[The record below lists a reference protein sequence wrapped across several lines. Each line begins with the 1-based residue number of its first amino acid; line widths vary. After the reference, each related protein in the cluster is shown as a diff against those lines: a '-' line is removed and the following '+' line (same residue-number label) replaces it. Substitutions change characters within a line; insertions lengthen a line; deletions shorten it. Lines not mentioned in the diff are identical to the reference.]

1 MIDTRRTI
9 NHFCCSKKGFI
20 FMEITQE
27 NLNGVLILKLNGRL
41 DITTTQQLEVAIN
54 SALEKEQKKILVDCT
69 NLEYISS
76 AGLRTL
82 LAAAKNSKKIDG
94 IISLCCLNKNVKQ
107 IFEISGFTAIFDIFD
122 SIENAITSL

>member
-1 MIDTRRTI
+1 
-9 NHFCCSKKGFI
+9 
-20 FMEITQE
+20 MEITQE
-27 NLNGVLILKLNGRL
+27 NLNDVLILKLNGRL

>member
-9 NHFCCSKKGFI
+9 NHFCYSKKGFI

-27 NLNGVLILKLNGRL
+27 NLNDVLILKLNGRL